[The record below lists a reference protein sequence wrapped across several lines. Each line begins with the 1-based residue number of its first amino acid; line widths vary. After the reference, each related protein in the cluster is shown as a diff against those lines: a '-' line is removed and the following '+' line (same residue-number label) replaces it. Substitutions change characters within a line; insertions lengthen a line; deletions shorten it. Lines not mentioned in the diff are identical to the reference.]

1 MNEFDIIII
10 GGGIAGSSAA
20 FHLANKNNSKNKRKI
35 IFVEFIEFVL
45 FKN

>member
-20 FHLANKNNSKNKRKI
+20 FHLANKNNSKI
-35 IFVEFIEFVL
+35 LMIEQQTISSGHQV
-45 FKN
+45 